1 MKIKVLTMVKNE
13 EDIIEYWI
21 NYHGTIFGYRNIYIV
36 DNYSDDGTYDKILKY
51 KKVVVNIS

>member
-36 DNYSDDGTYDKILKY
+36 DNYSDDGTYEKIWYLC
-51 KKVVVNIS
+51 